1 MIAGNIDSNCG
12 SDKHVIGIITRHNRL
27 NYFTSGNLI
36 YMKLR
41 QLQFLVAVYEDRSFT
56 AAARRSN
63 ATQSGLSMQIKDLEE
78 RLGVRLF
85 DRSSTGVT
93 PTSAGERLY
102 RRATRILREVSA
114 IHNDLE
120 ALSGE
125 VRGTVHVGMMPTFTR
140 AVLAPVLDRFARQY
154 PHLEVKVTEA
164 YSAVLGGEVANGNL
178 DFAVVPPGRDIPG
191 IRAQHLDTDVEV
203 FVTSTDT
210 GRRHLDPIDLSKCAP
225 LKLALPGPSNA
236 RREKIDTYLKTYGV
250 RIDTVM
256 ELDAMMATLDL
267 VARSE
272 WTTILPGCLCLPDID
287 QPKRKLHPIVRPP
300 LAVDYIL
307 IEPASQILS
316 PAAQL
321 FSDEIKS
328 QIHKICAICRNKLGA
343 GSFAAAEL
351 EDA

>member
-1 MIAGNIDSNCG
+1 
-12 SDKHVIGIITRHNRL
+12 
-27 NYFTSGNLI
+27 
-36 YMKLR
+36 MKLR

-78 RLGVRLF
+78 RLGVKLF

-114 IHNDLE
+114 IQNDMK
-120 ALSGE
+120 AFSGE
-125 VRGTVHVGMMPTFTR
+125 VSGTVHVGMMPTFTR
-140 AVLAPVLDRFARQY
+140 AVLAPVLDRLARQY
-154 PHLEVKVTEA
+154 PHLEVRVTEA
-164 YSAVLGGEVANGNL
+164 YSAILGGEVANGNL
-178 DFAVVPPGRDIPG
+178 DFAIVPPGRDIPG
-191 IRAQHLDTDVEV
+191 IRAEHLDTDVEV
-203 FVTSTDT
+203 FVTSPDT
-210 GRRHLDPIDLSKCAP
+210 ARRHLESIDLSKCEP

-250 RIDTVM
+250 PIDTIM

-267 VARSE
+267 VARSD

-287 QPKRKLHPIVRPP
+287 QPKRKLHPIMRPP
-300 LAVDYIL
+300 LAADYIL
-307 IEPASQILS
+307 IEPVSRILS

-328 QIHKICAICRNKLGA
+328 QIRKICAVCRDSFGA
-343 GSFAAAEL
+343 DSFAAAML
-351 EDA
+351 EEA